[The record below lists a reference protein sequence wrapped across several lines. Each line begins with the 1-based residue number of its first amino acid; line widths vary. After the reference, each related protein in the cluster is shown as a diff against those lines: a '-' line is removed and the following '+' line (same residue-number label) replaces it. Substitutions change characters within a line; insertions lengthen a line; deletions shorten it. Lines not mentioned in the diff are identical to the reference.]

1 MYVDP
6 YWIGW
11 LLITAASACA
21 FVIGY
26 LYNNN
31 TKDEIINNTI
41 LYLISHNYVKGEL
54 INGEWDI
61 IPLDEEK

>member
-11 LLITAASACA
+11 FLILAASGCA
-21 FVIGY
+21 FAIGY

-41 LYLISHNYVKGEL
+41 LYLINNNYVKGKL
-54 INGEWDI
+54 VDGEWDI

>member
-11 LLITAASACA
+11 LLITAASVCA
-21 FVIGY
+21 FAIGY

-31 TKDEIINNTI
+31 SKDEIINNTI
-41 LYLISHNYVKGEL
+41 LYLISNNYVKGEL
-54 INGEWDI
+54 VDGEWDI